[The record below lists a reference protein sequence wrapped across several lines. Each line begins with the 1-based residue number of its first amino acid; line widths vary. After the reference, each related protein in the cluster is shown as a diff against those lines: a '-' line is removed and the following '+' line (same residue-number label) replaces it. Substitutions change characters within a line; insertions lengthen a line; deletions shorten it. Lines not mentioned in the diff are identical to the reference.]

1 MTVQSTRTYSPVLAP
16 ALPRWADLALVVG
29 ASAFVA
35 LMAQIAIPLPFSPVP
50 ITGQTFAVLLVGAA
64 LGSRRGALAMSAYLL
79 EGLAGLPVFAGG
91 MAGPAVLIGPRGGYL
106 IGFIAMAWLVGWL
119 SERGLDRRIGTA
131 LIAFVLGEAVLY
143 LCGVS
148 VLAIFVGAKN
158 APALGLL
165 PFLPGDAIKVAL
177 AALALP
183 AAWRIVGMVRKDG

>member
-1 MTVQSTRTYSPVLAP
+1 MTIQSTRTYSPVLAP
-16 ALPRWADLALVVG
+16 ALPRWADIALVLG

-35 LMAQIAIPLPFSPVP
+35 LMAQAAIPLPFSPVP

-64 LGSRRGALAMSAYLL
+64 LGSRRGALAMSAYLA

-119 SERGLDRRIGTA
+119 SERGLDRRVDTA

-143 LCGVS
+143 LCGLA
-148 VLAIFVGAKN
+148 VLAIYVGAEN
-158 APALGLL
+158 APAMGLFI
-165 PFLPGDAIKVAL
+165 FLPGDAIKIAA
-177 AALALP
+177 AALTLP
-183 AAWRIVGMVRKDG
+183 AAWRIVGAAKH